1 VVLHLYLQKT
11 KAGLCIRALMTDR
24 EMASLVGV
32 DFFRVVFLT
41 FAISGA
47 LGAAAGI
54 LIMPLVFVSFNM
66 GVIIFKGLVALV
78 FGGMYSFPGAIVGGL
93 LLGVMET
100 LIGGY
105 VSTDYR
111 DAIIYL
117 ALIVVLLVRPKG
129 LLGQE

>member
-1 VVLHLYLQKT
+1 
-11 KAGLCIRALMTDR
+11 
-24 EMASLVGV
+24 
-32 DFFRVVFLT
+32 
-41 FAISGA
+41 
-47 LGAAAGI
+47 
-54 LIMPLVFVSFNM
+54 
-66 GVIIFKGLVALV
+66 V

-117 ALIVVLLVRPKG
+117 ALIIVLLVRPKG